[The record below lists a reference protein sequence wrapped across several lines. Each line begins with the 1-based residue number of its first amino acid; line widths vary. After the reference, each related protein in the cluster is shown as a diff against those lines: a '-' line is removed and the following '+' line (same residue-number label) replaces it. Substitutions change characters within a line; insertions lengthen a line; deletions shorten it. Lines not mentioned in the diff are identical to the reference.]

1 MTGRRGQSP
10 GGPWQGVAVT
20 ISRMATATVEREIKL
35 EWPSVADARA
45 AVAALGAA
53 PVAPR
58 RLQDDV
64 LLDTPELA
72 LRAERCALRVRR
84 DGDVARLTFKGRPH
98 ADSMKVREE
107 LETGVGDA
115 DIVFTLLERLGFTPV
130 FRYQKY
136 REEFRLD
143 GVTIAID
150 ETPVGVFVELES
162 PDGIAIDALAVR
174 LGRGPA
180 DYVTDSYYGLFA
192 ARRAERGL
200 AGPHMVFASA

>member
-1 MTGRRGQSP
+1 MAACGLADARGA
-10 GGPWQGVAVT
+10 AVT
-20 ISRMATATVEREIKL
+20 ITPMATATVEREIKL

-45 AVAALGAA
+45 AVQALGAT
-53 PVAPR
+53 PLAPR

-64 LLDTPELA
+64 LFDTPDLT
-72 LRAERCALRVRR
+72 LRRDRCALRVRR
-84 DGDVARLTFKGRPH
+84 DGEAARLTFKGRPH

-107 LETGVGDA
+107 LETAIGDA
-115 DIVFTLLERLGFTPV
+115 DIAFTLLERLGYTPV

-136 REEFRLD
+136 REEYRLD

-162 PDGIAIDALAVR
+162 GNSEAIDTLATG

-180 DYVTDSYYGLFA
+180 DYVTDSYYGLFT